1 MVWSVGDVV
10 IDELAHLT
18 RKRKTS
24 TLFPSL
30 HLHDQD
36 SVGGVHS
43 VAALAERVAD
53 VSR

>member
-18 RKRKTS
+18 RKCKTF
-24 TLFPSL
+24 TLSSSP
-30 HLHDQD
+30 HLHHQD
-36 SVGGVHS
+36 RVGGVHS
-43 VAALAERVAD
+43 VAALTERVAD